1 MYHNQ
6 LVKHNCPPLFQQ
18 SAVEVVHIPIFTIAL
33 TNVVFVTPPYREIYP
48 LFRDKLIP
56 DTPSID
62 LHTLSSEERSQ
73 ARRLASGLNN
83 MLDSMNLKEDIFY
96 IGTYGSLLAG
106 ILENSPVCISRRR
119 VS

>member
-1 MYHNQ
+1 M
-6 LVKHNCPPLFQQ
+6 
-18 SAVEVVHIPIFTIAL
+18 
-33 TNVVFVTPPYREIYP
+33 VFVTPPYHEIYP
-48 LFRDKLIP
+48 LFHDKLIP

-119 VS
+119 VSSYYSLRSVYFLCETFTSVCCML